1 MIKRRLT
8 RALRSIGLAGGL
20 LVGTAGAARAD
31 ALFPQLG
38 GINETNRTEIVT
50 ALLTGL

>member
-8 RALRSIGLAGGL
+8 PALASIGLAGGL

-31 ALFPQLG
+31 RLIPMLE
-38 GINETNRTEIVT
+38 IKETNRPDIVQVDC
-50 ALLTGL
+50 GCDF